1 MSGLGNKEIFSR
13 NLRNLMQKYGKDRNQ
28 ICDELGFKY
37 STFSDWYNGNKYP
50 RIDKI
55 EMLANY
61 FGILKSDLIEDK
73 EVVFLPSNVLPLP
86 KTHKV
91 PLLGSIAC
99 GAPILAEEN
108 MIGQVD
114 LADGVHADFALQCK
128 GDSMINARIFDGDLV
143 YIRIQ
148 PEVENGEIAAIRIGD
163 EATLKRVYYTP
174 GSNRITLRA
183 CNPLYPD
190 QEYSNARLDEIKV
203 LGKAVAFFSSIL

>member
-13 NLRNLMQKYGKDRNQ
+13 NLRSLMQKYGKDRNQ

-73 EVVFLPSNVLPLP
+73 EVVFLPSNVLTPP

-143 YIRIQ
+143 YIRVQ
-148 PEVENGEIAAIRIGD
+148 PEVENGEIAAVRISD

-190 QEYSNARLDEIKV
+190 QEYSGSRLDEVKV

>member
-37 STFSDWYNGNKYP
+37 STFSDRYNGNKYP

-148 PEVENGEIAAIRIGD
+148 PEVENGEIAAVRIGD

-183 CNPLYPD
+183 CTHSIPIRNIPD
-190 QEYSNARLDEIKV
+190 RGWMK
-203 LGKAVAFFSSIL
+203 